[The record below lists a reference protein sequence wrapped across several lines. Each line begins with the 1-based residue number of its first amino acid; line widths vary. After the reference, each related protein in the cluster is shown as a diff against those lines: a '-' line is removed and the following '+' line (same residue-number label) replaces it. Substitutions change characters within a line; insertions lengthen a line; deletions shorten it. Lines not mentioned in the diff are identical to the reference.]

1 MKQLYIPQLET
12 RQAKAEAALE
22 TAIDLLANVANLL
35 RQHGNHN
42 GDDARLANSIYA
54 KLGEIQAVRDELND
68 AIEKRE
74 ACAIEKRAPRRT
86 DKPSLEER
94 KRTPQASRTAASDE
108 RRADVRR
115 TRRVEAVPQKTHLA
129 ETCRDRDFAV
139 TGTDRV
145 AWQNVNLSDQL

>member
-35 RQHGNHN
+35 RQRGNHN

-54 KLGEIQAVRDELND
+54 KLGEIEAVRDELND

-74 ACAIEKRAPRRT
+74 ARAIEKERNGEPT
-86 DKPSLEER
+86 NHKVTNQNR
-94 KRTPQASRTAASDE
+94 KRSKPEPQPTQNGLSFEELVALKLYHKKLIWPRLAAIGILLL
-108 RRADVRR
+108 
-115 TRRVEAVPQKTHLA
+115 LA
-129 ETCRDRDFAV
+129 LI
-139 TGTDRV
+139 
-145 AWQNVNLSDQL
+145 AWLGKM